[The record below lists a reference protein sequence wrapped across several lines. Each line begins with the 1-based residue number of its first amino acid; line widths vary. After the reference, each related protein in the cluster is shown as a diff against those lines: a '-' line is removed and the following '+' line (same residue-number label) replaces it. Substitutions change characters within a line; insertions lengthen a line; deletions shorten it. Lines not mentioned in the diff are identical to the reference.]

1 MARRP
6 AALAM
11 VRPGSLDEVVRV
23 RALLAST
30 LPEIR
35 ARTAGLRAEVAR
47 GDQLRRQAGEAVE
60 ALRTSREAL
69 RERRIALARFER
81 AQRARSE
88 TLMASAMTESDRALA
103 FGEEARTLAQLAGTR
118 AFQQRLE
125 ASLSQL
131 PGPVLRPVNAPPAST
146 GGGAYRLP
154 VEGRLLTGF
163 GEISDAGVHARGLLF
178 ETREGSEVTAP
189 APGRV
194 AWAGRFRGYGEV
206 VIIDHG
212 NGWISTLTDLS
223 ARNIA
228 AGERVSRGTLLG
240 TAGARLGVELRRN
253 GRPFPITLMLAG

>member
-47 GDQLRRQAGEAVE
+47 GDQLRREAGEAVE

-81 AQRARSE
+81 SQRARSE

-125 ASLSQL
+125 RSLSEL
-131 PGPVLRPVNAPPAST
+131 AGPVLRPVNPPVPSS
-146 GGGAYRLP
+146 GGGSYRLP

-163 GEISDAGVHARGLLF
+163 GEISDAGVHARGLVF
-178 ETREGSEVTAP
+178 ETREGAEVTAP
-189 APGRV
+189 APGRI

-228 AGERVSRGTLLG
+228 AGERVSRGTPLG

-253 GRPFPITLMLAG
+253 GRPFPITLMMAG